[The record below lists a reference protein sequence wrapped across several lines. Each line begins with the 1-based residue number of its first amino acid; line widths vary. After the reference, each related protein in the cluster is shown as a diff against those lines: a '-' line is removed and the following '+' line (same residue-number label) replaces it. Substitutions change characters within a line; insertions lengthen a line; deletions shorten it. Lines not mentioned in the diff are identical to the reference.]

1 MDFISVG
8 VLTLLVLMSVGS
20 WYYTLT
26 KAWRVLRIRRES
38 EGVIQQFWEAP
49 SLPMALGRM
58 EQYPENPFARVAQ
71 ASAKAATHHVKH
83 APNQLGEATSLSEFL
98 TRALRQAIS
107 HETAKLE
114 TGLTL
119 LASVG
124 ATAPFVGLF
133 GTVWGIF
140 HALTNI
146 GRMGQA
152 SLETV
157 AGPVGEA
164 LIMTAVGLFV
174 AIPAVL
180 AYNALVRSNR
190 LILADVDAFSHDLHA
205 YFITGARVD
214 AGRSELAMPAPRMR
228 AEGKSS

>member
-1 MDFISVG
+1 MDAISVG
-8 VLTLLVLMSVGS
+8 VLTLLILMSVGS
-20 WYYTLT
+20 WYYTLM
-26 KAWRVLRIRRES
+26 KAWRVLRIRREF
-38 EGVIQQFWEAP
+38 EGVIRQFWEAP
-49 SLPMALGRM
+49 SLAMALGRM
-58 EQYPENPFARVAQ
+58 QQNPENPFARVAE
-71 ASAKAATHHVKH
+71 AGAKSAMHHAKH
-83 APNQLGEATSLSEFL
+83 APNQLGEATSLSEFI

-107 HETAKLE
+107 HQTAQLE
-114 TGLTL
+114 TGLTF

-146 GRMGQA
+146 GRLGQA

-174 AIPAVL
+174 AIPAVF
-180 AYNALVRSNR
+180 AYNTLVRSNR
-190 LILADVDAFSHDLHA
+190 IILADLDSFAHDLHA

-214 AGRSELAMPAPRMR
+214 AGRSELATPVPRVR